1 MFLICCCSHVNIFL
15 PFTFS
20 ERMARRL
27 PPVPSAPCPQHE
39 TDVLPVALVALGGDQ
54 CCVRPSENWLLGAYR
69 CWWSLGLSENPRAS
83 VRPALHLL
91 RRLLVRGPTKATPT
105 EAWPAGPVRACRLCP
120 VSVCLEGVVSLAV
133 CMCDIAAPLLVLF
146 EQIILLK
153 MIL

>member
-1 MFLICCCSHVNIFL
+1 MLVFLICCCSHVNIFL

-20 ERMARRL
+20 ERMARHL

-39 TDVLPVALVALGGDQ
+39 TDVLPVALVALGGAQ

-83 VRPALHLL
+83 VCPALHLL

-105 EAWPAGPVRACRLCP
+105 EAWPARASQGLPSLPRERLFGRSRFLGGLH
-120 VSVCLEGVVSLAV
+120 V
-133 CMCDIAAPLLVLF
+133 
-146 EQIILLK
+146 
-153 MIL
+153 